1 MSQLN
6 ETLKIMVKNNIVYRD
21 LKLEN
26 ILIKY
31 ENNDKNKFIVKLTDY
46 GISKQLT
53 TTKMYKTRVGTPI
66 IMAPEILE
74 RISNYDNKCDLRSI
88 GIILYYLTF
97 NEVPY
102 NIATEAALLNNI
114 KIMDKNFLKKVL
126 IKI

>member
-46 GISKQLT
+46 GIT
-53 TTKMYKTRVGTPI
+53 
-66 IMAPEILE
+66 
-74 RISNYDNKCDLRSI
+74 
-88 GIILYYLTF
+88 
-97 NEVPY
+97 
-102 NIATEAALLNNI
+102 NN
-114 KIMDKNFLKKVL
+114 
-126 IKI
+126 

>member
-1 MSQLN
+1 
-6 ETLKIMVKNNIVYRD
+6 
-21 LKLEN
+21 
-26 ILIKY
+26 
-31 ENNDKNKFIVKLTDY
+31 
-46 GISKQLT
+46 
-53 TTKMYKTRVGTPI
+53 MYKTRVGTPI

-97 NEVPY
+97 NEFPY